1 MVLLVAALTACAPRG
16 PVLGDAERPAGVGGT
31 ISGSV
36 RMASDKSALS
46 GRTVTAVNV
55 STGERIQASTAAS
68 GGYTMKVPVGRY
80 RLEVELRP
88 GESLSEQP
96 TELEITRSDVDAQRN
111 FTITIKSAGRM
122 TRDSR
127 SDPFA

>member
-1 MVLLVAALTACAPRG
+1 MSFAGGVTVILLISLTACAPRG
-16 PVLGDAERPAGVGGT
+16 PVLGSAERPEGVGGT
-31 ISGSV
+31 ISGAV
-36 RMASDKSALS
+36 RAASDKTGLS

-55 STGERIQASTAAS
+55 ATGERIQTSTADN

-111 FTITIKSAGRM
+111 FLVTMK
-122 TRDSR
+122 
-127 SDPFA
+127 